1 MIIEWR
7 KSSQRKATIKLVIQ
21 CDLSFF
27 EGVNKI
33 LMIVLYAAVPSV
45 ILILIIILVV
55 YCYRR
60 HKRKQLHIVKS
71 TESIASPQ
79 THWVSPHIRSLE
91 NSPVTNRSP
100 LIHTTSFVTSKHS
113 ANPESS
119 PKRDS
124 KRVTIVDHLDMEE
137 FKRSP
142 ERNNVNGGVQ
152 LHEAN
157 RDRKHIVTPCGE
169 NNIKEVATRVHVDG
183 ALRTPP
189 QHYRTHQKRPSYHL
203 MQEFNMEGTD
213 ILQWRFNSFFFCY
226 SLCHLFQFNELQ
238 IVCKDIV
245 IYIFI

>member
-1 MIIEWR
+1 MENR
-7 KSSQRKATIKLVIQ
+7 KHDEKNRNYFQSTVPYVRLNLKPISNCIDDDLKKTSQCKSAFKLTTK

-27 EGVNKI
+27 QGVNKI
-33 LMIVLYAAVPSV
+33 LMIVIYAAVPSV
-45 ILILIIILVV
+45 ILILIIVLVV

-71 TESIASPQ
+71 TESVASPQ

-113 ANPESS
+113 TNPESS

-124 KRVTIVDHLDMEE
+124 KRVTIVDHIDMEE

-142 ERNNVNGGVQ
+142 ERHNVNGGVQ
-152 LHEAN
+152 FHEAS
-157 RDRKHIVTPCGE
+157 RDTKHIVTPCGD
-169 NNIKEVATRVHVDG
+169 NNVKEVATRVHMDG

-213 ILQWRFNSFFFCY
+213 ILQ
-226 SLCHLFQFNELQ
+226 
-238 IVCKDIV
+238 
-245 IYIFI
+245 